1 MKFKDNIWTADLS
14 EIGSLSSKNQGPN
27 IYYMWL
33 IFSTNMLGPN
43 MWRLKKVKTALD
55 GFIKIVSKSN
65 RKLDKL

>member
-14 EIGSLSSKNQGPN
+14 EIGSSSSKNQGPN

-43 MWRLKKVKTALD
+43 MWRIKKLKQPLMVLLK
-55 GFIKIVSKSN
+55 
-65 RKLDKL
+65 